1 MSRHLERLLKIDG
14 LLRSGER
21 QTGLTLAAILEV
33 SDRTIR
39 NDIAFLRD
47 RLNAPLEY
55 SPQKGYHYT
64 DPDWRLPSINLS
76 QGELF
81 ALTLGLGARM
91 LECYAGSP
99 YIEELRSAIAR
110 LGERMNLA
118 ILTGVG
124 ASHSLDIKGSN

>member
-1 MSRHLERLLKIDG
+1 M
-14 LLRSGER
+14 
-21 QTGLTLAAILEV
+21 
-33 SDRTIR
+33 
-39 NDIAFLRD
+39 RD
-47 RLNAPLEY
+47 RLHAPLEY

-64 DPDWRLPSINLS
+64 DPDWRSPSINLS

-81 ALTLGLGARM
+81 ALTLGARM

-110 LGERMNLA
+110 LGERMNVT

-124 ASHSLDIKGSN
+124 ASRSLDIKGPN